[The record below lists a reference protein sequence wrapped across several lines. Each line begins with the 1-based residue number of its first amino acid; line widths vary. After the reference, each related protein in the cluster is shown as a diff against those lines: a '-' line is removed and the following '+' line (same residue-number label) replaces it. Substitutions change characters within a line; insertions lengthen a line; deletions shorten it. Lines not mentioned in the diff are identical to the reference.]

1 MAGRESLSQTREPV
15 GIGLLGYGTVG
26 GSVDALL
33 QTRAD
38 DIARVVGRPV
48 SVVRALVRD
57 TGRTRA
63 RAPRAGLLTE
73 SFEELRDDPRVSVVA
88 EVMGGIDPARG
99 YISDLLSRGISVVS
113 ANKQLLAR
121 HGEELWGI
129 AERHGAQL
137 RFEASVC
144 AAIPVVKVLRESM
157 LAAGVNEVIGIVNG
171 TTNFILSAMTR
182 DGQPYAEA
190 LAQAQALGY
199 AEADPTEDVNGADAA
214 AKIAIL
220 ASIAFHA
227 HVRIDQVPYEGID
240 TLSADDVTFAGELGY
255 AVKLLGRAALGADGI
270 SASVG
275 PTLVPHGHPLARVD
289 GSFNAVMLR
298 GDAIREVTLQGP
310 GAGGDE
316 TATAVIGDLLSVVGT
331 RGTGFLQHDGYYR
344 NLPVL
349 APEEAES
356 ASYIRLAVDDLPGV
370 LAQLAGL
377 FGAHGIS
384 LRTVVQ
390 RPRPDGTAE
399 LVLLTHP
406 ARLGDL
412 QAALGEVQG
421 LDCVRGETRTLRV
434 LSD

>member
-1 MAGRESLSQTREPV
+1 MASNEAREPV

-26 GSVDALL
+26 SSVDALL
-33 QTRAD
+33 AARAD

-57 TGRTRA
+57 ASRQRA
-63 RAPRAGLLTE
+63 RMPA
-73 SFEELRDDPRVSVVA
+73 SVSVVA

-99 YISDLLSRGISVVS
+99 YISELLSRGISVVS

-157 LAAGVNEVIGIVNG
+157 LAAGVNEVVGIVNG
-171 TTNFILSAMTR
+171 TTNFILSAMTNE
-182 DGQPYAEA
+182 GQGYGEA
-190 LAQAQALGY
+190 LARAQELGY

-214 AKIAIL
+214 AKMAIL

-227 HVRIDQVPYEGID
+227 HVSIDQVPHEGID
-240 TLSADDVTFAGELGY
+240 TLDRVDVSFADELGY
-255 AVKLLGRAALGADGI
+255 AIKLLGRAALGEDGI
-270 SASVG
+270 SASVA
-275 PTLVPHGHPLARVD
+275 PTLVPHGHPLARVE

-349 APEEAES
+349 APDEQVS
-356 ASYIRLAVDDLPGV
+356 ASYVRLAVDDLPGV

-384 LRTVVQ
+384 LRTVIQ
-390 RPRPDGTAE
+390 RPRPDGAAE

-406 ARLGDL
+406 ARIGDL
-412 QAALGEVQG
+412 QDAIGEVQD
-421 LDCVRGETRTLRV
+421 LDCIRGATRTLRV
-434 LSD
+434 LSE

>member
-1 MAGRESLSQTREPV
+1 MPLRDTREPV

-26 GSVDALL
+26 SSVDALL
-33 QTRAD
+33 AQRAE
-38 DIARVVGRPV
+38 DIERVVGRPV

-57 TGRTRA
+57 AGRTRA
-63 RAPRAGLLTE
+63 RQAAPGLLTE

-88 EVMGGIDPARG
+88 EVMGGIDPTRG

-157 LAAGVNEVIGIVNG
+157 LAAGVREVIGIVNG
-171 TTNFILSAMTR
+171 TTNFILTAMTQE
-182 DGQPYAEA
+182 GQGYAEA
-190 LAQAQALGY
+190 LARAQELGY

-214 AKIAIL
+214 AKMAIL

-227 HVRIDQVPYEGID
+227 HVRIDQVPHEGID
-240 TLSADDVTFAGELGY
+240 TLDRDDVSFAQELGY
-255 AVKLLGRAALGADGI
+255 AVKLLGRATLGDDGI
-270 SASVG
+270 SASVA
-275 PTLVPHGHPLARVD
+275 PTLVPHNHPLARVE

-349 APEEAES
+349 VPDDVVS
-356 ASYIRLAVDDLPGV
+356 ASYVRLSVDDLPGV

-390 RPRPDGTAE
+390 RPRPDGAAE

-412 QAALGEVQG
+412 AAAIDEVQQ
-421 LDCVRGETRTLRV
+421 LAVVRSGTRTLRV

>member
-1 MAGRESLSQTREPV
+1 MAANDAREPV

-26 GSVDALL
+26 SSVDALL
-33 QTRAD
+33 TARAD

-48 SVVRALVRD
+48 SIVRALVRD
-57 TGRTRA
+57 ASRERTRMP
-63 RAPRAGLLTE
+63 APGLLTE
-73 SFEELRDDPRVSVVA
+73 SFEELRDDPRISVVA
-88 EVMGGIDPARG
+88 EVMGGVDPTRG
-99 YISDLLSRGISVVS
+99 YISDLLGRGISVVS

-129 AERHGAQL
+129 AERNGAQL

-144 AAIPVVKVLRESM
+144 AAIPVVKVLRESL

-171 TTNFILSAMTR
+171 TTNFILSAMTNE
-182 DGQPYAEA
+182 GQGYLEA
-190 LAQAQALGY
+190 LVRAQELGY

-214 AKIAIL
+214 AKMAIL

-227 HVRIDQVPYEGID
+227 HVRIDQVPHEGID
-240 TLSADDVTFAGELGY
+240 TLDRDDVTFAHELGY
-255 AVKLLGRAALGADGI
+255 AVKLLGRAALGEQGI
-270 SASVG
+270 SASVA
-275 PTLVPHGHPLARVD
+275 PTLVPHGHPLARVE

-298 GDAIREVTLQGP
+298 GDSIREVTLQGP

-349 APEEAES
+349 APDEQVS
-356 ASYIRLAVDDLPGV
+356 ASYVRLAVDDLPGV

-384 LRTVVQ
+384 LRTVIQ
-390 RPRPDGTAE
+390 RPRPDGAAE

-412 QAALGEVQG
+412 EDAIREVQE
-421 LDCVRGETRTLRV
+421 LDCIRGATRTLRV
-434 LSD
+434 LSE